1 MARYSDCPP
10 SAWFGLATSLE
21 VIGWP
26 DLIAT
31 SGTIPVTEV
40 ASVKY
45 TLGKVAATEIVDV
58 FRSAE
63 EVGTRGQ
70 MSLAA
75 TTPDRWV
82 HLLVA
87 LALSAPRKK
96 ATTTSR

>member
-26 DLIAT
+26 ELIAT

-63 EVGTRGQ
+63 VIGTRGS

-75 TTPDRWV
+75 TTTDDWEL
-82 HLLVA
+82 LLVA
-87 LALSAPRKK
+87 VAVDGMNTE
-96 ATTTSR
+96 ATGY